1 MPPTATPLVAFALTT
16 HHSYASPRL
25 QKSQNFTGILK
36 IPLNIVK
43 AKLLKTH
50 EKPGFRSYIS
60 LFNSLRIFMNKLH
73 FCHPLLR
80 ICSMWKSVSLELHTV
95 IIYLRFLIF
104 LSYSDTALGGSV
116 IHLLPQLP
124 YKLFSNSSS
133 NLRNLLQALVSRGLG
148 LPRDLKMRVRF
159 VRPSVSIHPTS

>member
-1 MPPTATPLVAFALTT
+1 
-16 HHSYASPRL
+16 
-25 QKSQNFTGILK
+25 
-36 IPLNIVK
+36 
-43 AKLLKTH
+43 
-50 EKPGFRSYIS
+50 
-60 LFNSLRIFMNKLH
+60 
-73 FCHPLLR
+73 
-80 ICSMWKSVSLELHTV
+80 MWKSVSLELHTV